1 MNIVL
6 FRKKLYS
13 WVDKIFVF
21 IFILLSASY
30 AQAQQE
36 IEIQKTSK
44 RSISNDYVN
53 NSRSSLLRSVRELPN
68 TIAVDGISEENL
80 VQIINSDSLI
90 IVAHRGGVVN
100 DTLLENSIEG
110 LEEAIRRGYTH
121 LEVDLRTTKDGHVV
135 CFHERN
141 LSEITGINRN
151 IDDLTL
157 EELKE
162 FVENS

>member
-68 TIAVDGISEENL
+68 TIAVDGIS
-80 VQIINSDSLI
+80 
-90 IVAHRGGVVN
+90 
-100 DTLLENSIEG
+100 
-110 LEEAIRRGYTH
+110 
-121 LEVDLRTTKDGHVV
+121 
-135 CFHERN
+135 
-141 LSEITGINRN
+141 
-151 IDDLTL
+151 
-157 EELKE
+157 
-162 FVENS
+162 